1 MSNNNRDI
9 NKKNS
14 QIKKLSLEIEQMES
28 ENKKWVVNIEEIKED
43 IKNTQNIISKNNLVS
58 KNASFQNLQKQT
70 KSLAKEKARLTQK
83 IDKSKET
90 LAKERR
96 EIALKEETLSS
107 LQQKKSAIKRSAP
120 SPAVKN

>member
-1 MSNNNRDI
+1 MSSMNGLVLTTLKSRVNFSEKANARNEKSLSNNNRDI

-90 LAKERR
+90 LAR
-96 EIALKEETLSS
+96 E
-107 LQQKKSAIKRSAP
+107 KR
-120 SPAVKN
+120 